1 MLQEVCEK
9 TEHSRFTPLK
19 GDQINGYTDLV
30 DRLRRVLGINY

>member
-9 TEHSRFTPLK
+9 TEHQRFTPLK